1 LLSAVVVPFKQS
13 RQQCAFNH
21 CATETSKM
29 TGHAQL
35 NCHLKSVHQGSCQRS
50 PSTPRVKFQSKK
62 NFQHLDIEASS
73 PEKGLNSIGRLALA
87 HQACASGLMDRS
99 FISIDA

>member
-1 LLSAVVVPFKQS
+1 MCIQS
-13 RQQCAFNH
+13 LRDRNFQDDWPCTIKLPLEISPPRLMPAF
-21 CATETSKM
+21 TIDSK
-29 TGHAQL
+29 GQV
-35 NCHLKSVHQGSCQRS
+35 SI
-50 PSTPRVKFQSKK
+50 KK